1 MEAQKFN
8 TRVLKKLKRSLEDH
22 PSTDLS
28 SVLPQSYSKRLKLLK
43 EQGTN
48 ARGQRLL
55 KLTGAVSCQGEIN
68 LAEEAEIKETI
79 AIECD
84 SIRLADSV
92 RDVTIVHPLSCE
104 VENLFDTKI
113 DTDLSTQLRQIIANG
128 EVLWRSS
135 GCSGHAV
142 VKCDSAVVVK
152 IVPRLE
158 DYTEYNTLEYLDK
171 HASTIPVPKPL
182 GLLASKD
189 TGYIFISFI
198 PGQTVRAILATLT
211 VEQKSFIKNQLE
223 EALAILRRIRRP
235 ADGLLGAIG
244 GWGCKDT
251 RRHVRVSEQPIHD
264 AVEFR
269 DFLFSNPHFGTS
281 AYNSLLQNLLVE
293 SSEAIVFSHGDL
305 RPENVLVQYNK
316 GGNYVITGIIDWEKS
331 GFYREYFESLK
342 ATSNISPS
350 NADDWYLYL
359 PSYAAPKTF
368 ALPWLVD
375 RLWDSHVA

>member
-8 TRVLKKLKRSLEDH
+8 TRVLKKLKRSLEDD

-48 ARGQRLL
+48 ARGRRLL
-55 KLTGAVSCQGEIN
+55 KLTGAVSCQGETK

-79 AIECD
+79 AIKSD

-142 VKCDSAVVVK
+142 VKCDSDVVVK

-158 DYTEYNTLEYLDK
+158 DYTEYDTLEYLDE

-189 TGYIFISFI
+189 TGC
-198 PGQTVRAILATLT
+198 
-211 VEQKSFIKNQLE
+211 
-223 EALAILRRIRRP
+223 
-235 ADGLLGAIG
+235 LLFLV
-244 GWGCKDT
+244 KQ
-251 RRHVRVSEQPIHD
+251 SEQYGRRLP
-264 AVEFR
+264 
-269 DFLFSNPHFGTS
+269 LSKNP
-281 AYNSLLQNLLVE
+281 SLRINL
-293 SSEAIVFSHGDL
+293 
-305 RPENVLVQYNK
+305 RKP
-316 GGNYVITGIIDWEKS
+316 
-331 GFYREYFESLK
+331 
-342 ATSNISPS
+342 
-350 NADDWYLYL
+350 
-359 PSYAAPKTF
+359 
-368 ALPWLVD
+368 
-375 RLWDSHVA
+375 